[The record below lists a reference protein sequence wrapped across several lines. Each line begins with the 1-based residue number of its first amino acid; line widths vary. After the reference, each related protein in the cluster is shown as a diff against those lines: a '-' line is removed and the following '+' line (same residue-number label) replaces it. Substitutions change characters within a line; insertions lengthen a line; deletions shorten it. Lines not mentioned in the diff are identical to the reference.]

1 MDNIKD
7 KIEAVLFVVSR
18 GLTVEEISKFI
29 GLGST
34 GLVKE
39 TLESLQIDY
48 GTRNCALQIVCE
60 FDKWSLNIKKEYL
73 HLTESLLSDAELT
86 KPVQET
92 LAVVAHRQPALQS
105 DVIKIRGVS
114 AYEHIKVLLEEGFIT
129 SGKSGRTRL
138 LKITPKFYDYFNVV
152 DSDLR
157 NLNISK
163 EETKNEV

>member
-1 MDNIKD
+1 MNDIKN

-18 GLTVEEISKFI
+18 GLTIEEIGKFI
-29 GLGST
+29 GVGSI

-39 TLESLQIDY
+39 ALKSLKSDY
-48 GTRNCALQIVCE
+48 DNRNCALQIVCE
-60 FDKWSLNIKKEYL
+60 FDKWSLNIKKEHL
-73 HLTESLLSDAELT
+73 HLTEVLLSDAELT

-92 LAVVAHRQPALQS
+92 LAVIAHRQPALQS

-129 SGKSGRTRL
+129 SEKSGRTRL
-138 LKITPKFYDYFNVV
+138 LKITLKFYDYFNVV